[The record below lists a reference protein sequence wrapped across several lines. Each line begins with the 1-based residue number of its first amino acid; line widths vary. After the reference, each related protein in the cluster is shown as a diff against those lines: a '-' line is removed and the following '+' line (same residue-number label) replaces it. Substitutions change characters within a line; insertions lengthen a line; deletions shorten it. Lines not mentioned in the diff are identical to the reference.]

1 VAQFT
6 ETVMTYPHKQA
17 GPPILLMQYKNT
29 APPKNQLGKLVFYV
43 EDVRAMREKLV
54 NYGCEVF
61 LELGE
66 GEGWVS
72 KIFMCRDPDGF
83 VLEFM
88 PLSMLKG
95 VPDSKGKL

>member
-1 VAQFT
+1 MAF
-6 ETVMTYPHKQA
+6 PHKRA
-17 GPPILLMQYKNT
+17 GPPILLMQYKN
-29 APPKNQLGKLVFYV
+29 APAPKNQQGKLVFYV
-43 EDVRAMREKLV
+43 EDVKAMRDKLV
-54 NYGCEVF
+54 EYGCEVY
-61 LELGE
+61 LELGA

-95 VPDSKGKL
+95 SGDLGSKL